1 MTEQFKTTSPRASRE
16 YAFGDDEPARRH
28 DAGVR
33 GPTAFPFA
41 AMPFLWPLHIASSI
55 NESASSILKW
65 YSDVVAGV
73 MDTGAAPPEPVWS
86 TPSRVALTL
95 PTMRLR
101 DFSTG
106 RDDGQPALI
115 CAPYALHGATIADFA
130 PGHSIVEA
138 LRVSGLARLAITE
151 WRSAEPD
158 MRYFS
163 IDTYLADLNVAVDEL
178 GAPVDL
184 IGLCQGGWMALV
196 YAARFPE
203 KVRRLV
209 LVGAPVDVRAAQS
222 LLMQAVDELPL
233 STFENLVR
241 LGEGRVLGRYALKLW
256 GSASAVDDVAR
267 ILQIA
272 PGERDVRLEAL
283 KKHFNVWHAWTVD
296 LPGVY
301 YMQVVQKVF
310 KDNQIAEGR
319 FVALGSTV
327 DLRTV
332 RAPMYLLAGRDD
344 EIVDPEQLFAVVRL
358 ASTPRGCIEKET
370 APCGHIGLFMG
381 ADTIAGA
388 WPRIARWL
396 SRDISLALAS

>member
-106 RDDGQPALI
+106 RDDVQPALI

-241 LGEGRVLGRYALKLW
+241 LGEGRLLGRYALKLW

-283 KKHFNVWHAWTVD
+283 KKHFTVWHAWTVD

>member
-1 MTEQFKTTSPRASRE
+1 MTKQSSAAMPPGSKVGEDHA
-16 YAFGDDEPARRH
+16 ARGH
-28 DAGVR
+28 QAGLHE
-33 GPTAFPFA
+33 TAGFPFA
-41 AMPFLWPLHIASSI
+41 AMPFLWPLHIASAM
-55 NESASSILKW
+55 NESASSVMKW
-65 YSDVVAGV
+65 YSGILAGAIDSQAV
-73 MDTGAAPPEPVWS
+73 LTEPAWT
-86 TPSRVALTL
+86 TPGRIALTL

-101 DFSTG
+101 DVSKASG
-106 RDDGQPALI
+106 GQPALI

-130 PGHSIVEA
+130 AGHSVVAA
-138 LRVSGLARLAITE
+138 LQQAGLTRLAITD
-151 WRSAEPD
+151 WLSAEPD
-158 MRYFS
+158 MRHFS

-222 LLMQAVDELPL
+222 ELMRTVDDLPL
-233 STFENLVR
+233 SAFENLVR

-267 ILQIA
+267 SLQIA
-272 PGERDVRLEAL
+272 PGEGERIDAL
-283 KKHFNVWHAWTVD
+283 KRRFAVWHAWTVD
-296 LPGVY
+296 LPGTY
-301 YMQVVQKVF
+301 YMQVVQQIF
-310 KDNQIAEGR
+310 RENRIAEGR
-319 FVALGSTV
+319 FVALGRVV

-332 RAPMYLLAGRDD
+332 RAPMYLLAGADD
-344 EIVDPEQLFAVVRL
+344 EVIDPAQLFAAAQL
-358 ASTPRGCIEKET
+358 TATPGVCIEKET
-370 APCGHIGLFMG
+370 LPCGHLGLFMG

-396 SRDISLALAS
+396 SRDLTMALAS